1 MTTGKSQNSLLH
13 PYLDRWQ
20 LSADGP
26 PIVTPRAVLLPVR
39 QQDRAAMLKVA
50 TDAEEKFGNLL
61 LSWWAGNGAAAVFAA
76 SDDAIL
82 MERAMGQRSLT
93 AYAQGGRDDEATAI
107 LCDVVARLHRP
118 RSMPLSQLVPLDI
131 WFADLFPT
139 AAAQGGILAR
149 AAATA
154 QALLVDQRDVRPL
167 HADIHHDNVL
177 DFDDRGWLAIDPKRV
192 IGEPG
197 YDYAN
202 IFCNPDMDHPVPP
215 VAVLPER
222 FQRRLE
228 IVTSRSGIPRRR
240 LTEWILAYTG
250 LSAAW
255 IIQDGDDPAVDLA
268 VAAFAAT
275 ELDR

>member
-1 MTTGKSQNSLLH
+1 MTTGKLQNSLLH

-20 LSADGP
+20 LVADGA

-39 QQDRAAMLKVA
+39 HGGRAAMLKVA

-61 LSWWAGNGAAAVFAA
+61 LSWWAGDGAAAVFAA
-76 SDDAIL
+76 SDDAVL
-82 MERAMGQRSLT
+82 MERAMGKRSLT
-93 AYAQGGRDDEATAI
+93 TYAQTGRDDEATEI
-107 LCDVVARLHRP
+107 LCDVVAGLHRP
-118 RSMPLSQLVPLDI
+118 RAAPLPPLVPLDI

-154 QALLVDQRDVRPL
+154 RALLADQRSVRPL

-177 DFDDRGWLAIDPKRV
+177 DFEDRGWLAIDPKRV
-192 IGEPG
+192 IGEAG

-202 IFCNPDMDHPVPP
+202 IFCNPDMDHPQPP
-215 VAVLPER
+215 VSVLPER

-228 IVTSRSGIPRRR
+228 IVTSRTGIPHRR

-255 IIQDGDDPAVDLA
+255 IINDGGDPVVDLT

>member
-1 MTTGKSQNSLLH
+1 MTTGKSQNSLLY

-26 PIVTPRAVLLPVR
+26 PIMTPRAVLLPVR

-61 LSWWAGNGAAAVFAA
+61 LSWWAGDGAAAVFAA

-118 RSMPLSQLVPLDI
+118 RSMPLPQLVPLDI

-154 QALLVDQRDVRPL
+154 RALLADQRDVRPL

>member
-1 MTTGKSQNSLLH
+1 MTTEKLANSLLR

-20 LSADGP
+20 LIADGA

-39 QQDRAAMLKVA
+39 HERRAAMLKVA

-61 LSWWAGNGAAAVFAA
+61 LSWWAGDGAAAVFAA

-82 MERAMGQRSLT
+82 MERAMGKRSLT
-93 AYAQGGRDDEATAI
+93 AYAQDGRDDEATEI
-107 LCDVVARLHRP
+107 LCDVVAGLHRP
-118 RSMPLSQLVPLDI
+118 RSAPLPELVPLDI
-131 WFADLFPT
+131 WFADLFP
-139 AAAQGGILAR
+139 AAATHGGILAR

-154 QALLVDQRDVRPL
+154 QTLLADQRDLRPL

-177 DFDDRGWLAIDPKRV
+177 DFEERGWLAIDPKRV
-192 IGEPG
+192 IGEAG

-215 VAVLPER
+215 VSVLPER
-222 FQRRLE
+222 FQQRLK
-228 IVTSRSGIPRRR
+228 IIASRSGIPRRR
-240 LTEWILAYTG
+240 LAEWILAYTG

-255 IIQDGDDPAVDLA
+255 IINDGDDPVVDLT